1 MSVVM
6 RKSGQEC
13 WWWGNGPELNSDQV
27 SGVMHKGA
35 NKVTGSDNEHA
46 LVW

>member
-13 WWWGNGPELNSDQV
+13 WWWGNRPELKSDQDSRV
-27 SGVMHKGA
+27 
-35 NKVTGSDNEHA
+35 
-46 LVW
+46 